1 MIRSLARGTLVALSL
16 LAGLAHAQTYPS
28 GPIHLIVPYPPGGGA
43 DGIARNIS
51 DELAKTLKVPVVV
64 DNRPGASSTIGINA
78 VAKARPDG
86 YTIGLVNMA
95 FTANPGL
102 IKDMPYDTLNDL
114 APVGMVAK
122 IPLVVAVHPS
132 VKADTL
138 QEYLDL
144 SKQSKEGLFYGSA
157 GNGTSNHLIA
167 ERLKKLTG
175 ANLIHVPYR
184 GGAPSV
190 VGLAGNEVS
199 MVMVSPSSALS
210 FFQSGRLKPIAIGV
224 DQKVA
229 NLESVPPISDTV
241 PNFEAI
247 DFYGIVAPKGTP
259 PEVIKTLNEALVKT
273 VGSETVQKNLT
284 AQGNIPFTSTPEYF
298 ADFLK
303 HEVKT
308 WGELIEQV
316 GITAG

>member
-1 MIRSLARGTLVALSL
+1 MKKLLARAALVAVTFMM
-16 LAGLAHAQTYPS
+16 GFAHAQGYPS
-28 GPIHLIVPYPPGGGA
+28 GSIHLIVPYPPGGGA
-43 DGIARNIS
+43 DGIARS
-51 DELAKTLKVPVVV
+51 MSEELAKTLKVPVVV
-64 DNRPGASSTIGINA
+64 DNRPGASSTIGINT

-86 YTIGLVNMA
+86 YTIGLINMA

-102 IKDMPYDTLNDL
+102 IENMPYDTLEDL

-138 QEYLDL
+138 QEYIDL

-157 GNGTSNHLIA
+157 GNGTSNHLIT

-175 ANLIHVPYR
+175 ANLVHVPYR

-199 MVMVSPSSALS
+199 MVMVSPSSAMS

-224 DQKVA
+224 NQKVA
-229 NLESVPPISDTV
+229 NLEHLKPISDTI
-241 PNFEAI
+241 PDFEAI
-247 DFYGIVAPKGTP
+247 DFYGVVAPKGTP

-273 VGSETVQKNLT
+273 VNSEAVQRNLT
-284 AQGNIPFTSTPEYF
+284 VQGNIPFFSSPEYF
-298 ADFLK
+298 AEFLK
-303 HEVKT
+303 NEVKT